1 METQAT
7 VINPPR
13 GGMRGVGN
21 ALGALASSAADVVE
35 ELIQTAAPVARKA
48 RRRAKCGEPCGHDDC
63 NCHCTCCI
71 GDVDL
76 AVYTRAGERRVVPVR
91 IENTRRREREVKLTV
106 SDFTT
111 RGGRAVPVNVS
122 IAGAADFTL
131 APCAEQE
138 ATLLVDVSRAGDGD
152 DKSEEEKARGKLRD
166 VDECL
171 VALGDLRLEG
181 CDVRPVRIAVAVV
194 PRDCSPYEIDCGCAC
209 C

>member
-1 METQAT
+1 
-7 VINPPR
+7 
-13 GGMRGVGN
+13 MRGVGR

-48 RRRAKCGEPCGHDDC
+48 RRPAPCGEPCGRDDC

-76 AVYTRAGERRVVPVR
+76 AVYTRAGERRIVPVR
-91 IENTRRREREVKLTV
+91 IENTRRRERDVKLSV

-111 RGGRAVPVNVS
+111 RGGRAAPVNVS
-122 IAGAADFTL
+122 IAGAAELTL

-138 ATLLVDVSRAGDGD
+138 ATLLVDVSRAGNDDGD
-152 DKSEEEKARGKLRD
+152 PAKEEKARGRLRD
-166 VDECL
+166 VDECV
-171 VALGDLRLEG
+171 VALGDLRLDG

-194 PRDCSPYEIDCGCAC
+194 PRDCSPYEIECGCAC

>member
-1 METQAT
+1 MESQAT
-7 VINPPR
+7 VITPPR
-13 GGMRGVGN
+13 GGMRGVGR

-35 ELIQTAAPVARKA
+35 EVIQTAAPVARKA
-48 RRRAKCGEPCGHDDC
+48 RRRTPCGEPCGRDDC

-91 IENTRRREREVKLTV
+91 IENTRRRERDVKLSV

-122 IAGAADFTL
+122 IAGAADLTL

-138 ATLLVDVSRAGDGD
+138 ATLLVDVSRAGDDGD
-152 DKSEEEKARGKLRD
+152 ELKEKPRGRLRD
-166 VDECL
+166 VDECV

-194 PRDCSPYEIDCGCAC
+194 PRDCSPYEIECGCAC

>member
-7 VINPPR
+7 VMTAPR
-13 GGMRGVGN
+13 GGRRGVGK

-35 ELIQTAAPVARKA
+35 ELIQTAAPVTRKA
-48 RRRAKCGEPCGHDDC
+48 RRRGECGEPCGRDDC

-76 AVYTRAGERRVVPVR
+76 AVYTRAGERRIVPVR
-91 IENTRRREREVKLTV
+91 IENTRRRERDVKLSV

-122 IAGAADFTL
+122 IAGAAAFTL
-131 APCAEQE
+131 GPCAEQE

-152 DKSEEEKARGKLRD
+152 DDDKTRGKLRD
-166 VDECL
+166 VDECV
-171 VALGDLRLEG
+171 VALGDLRVEG

>member
-1 METQAT
+1 
-7 VINPPR
+7 
-13 GGMRGVGN
+13 MRGVGR

-35 ELIQTAAPVARKA
+35 EVIQTAAPVARKA
-48 RRRAKCGEPCGHDDC
+48 RRRRECGEPCDGADC
-63 NCHCTCCI
+63 NCHCRCCI

-91 IENTRRREREVKLTV
+91 IENTRRREREVKLNV

-122 IAGAADFTL
+122 IAGPADLTL

-138 ATLLVDVSRAGDGD
+138 ATLLVDVSRAGNGD
-152 DKSEEEKARGKLRD
+152 AEAPDKEKERGKLRD

-194 PRDCSPYEIDCGCAC
+194 PRDCSPYEIECGCAC